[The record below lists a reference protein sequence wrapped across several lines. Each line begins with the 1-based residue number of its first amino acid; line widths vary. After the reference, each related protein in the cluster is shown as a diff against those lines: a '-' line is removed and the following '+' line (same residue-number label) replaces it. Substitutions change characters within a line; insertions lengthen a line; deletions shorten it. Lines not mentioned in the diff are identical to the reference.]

1 MGTVCCWAA
10 PRHIFCLPRGHW
22 GTERHAAGATEGGQG
37 VQALGR
43 FTAWV
48 GSSAPRS
55 GHSSPSTLCY
65 SSHSCSINW
74 WGIAKNKNHL
84 GILASTV
91 NVEITTSWD
100 HQKWHQYNAGRGK
113 DMRVNLMGLT
123 EKGPQSWGT
132 AAAISQEAQ
141 GRGQGKTLPCAYRE
155 LVVQLVGEQRVRE
168 LPEVHLAEGAHAV
181 NVTDGQLWNLLRL
194 KFTPGEEDT
203 KWLRKRKASKSHPT
217 CSPAVSV
224 AALLPEALD
233 VGRDA
238 G

>member
-1 MGTVCCWAA
+1 MGN
-10 PRHIFCLPRGHW
+10 
-22 GTERHAAGATEGGQG
+22 
-37 VQALGR
+37 
-43 FTAWV
+43 
-48 GSSAPRS
+48 SK
-55 GHSSPSTLCY
+55 
-65 SSHSCSINW
+65 
-74 WGIAKNKNHL
+74 KNQNHL

-100 HQKWHQYNAGRGK
+100 HQKWHQYDAGRGK

-181 NVTDGQLWNLLRL
+181 NVADGQLRNVLRL
-194 KFTPGEEDT
+194 KFTAGQEDT
-203 KWLRKRKASKSHPT
+203 KWLRKRKASKSHPPAVQLCQSQHSYRRRWT
-217 CSPAVSV
+217 LDATPDRRYIPCTTPCCSRNSAQLWRTWGTKEHVPALSGAPESSPASACAPVTSHPLSP
-224 AALLPEALD
+224 ARL
-233 VGRDA
+233 G
-238 G
+238 

>member
-1 MGTVCCWAA
+1 M
-10 PRHIFCLPRGHW
+10 
-22 GTERHAAGATEGGQG
+22 Q
-37 VQALGR
+37 
-43 FTAWV
+43 
-48 GSSAPRS
+48 
-55 GHSSPSTLCY
+55 
-65 SSHSCSINW
+65 
-74 WGIAKNKNHL
+74 
-84 GILASTV
+84 
-91 NVEITTSWD
+91 D
-100 HQKWHQYNAGRGK
+100 GK
-113 DMRVNLMGLT
+113 DTRVSLMGLT

-181 NVTDGQLWNLLRL
+181 NVTDGQLRNLLSL
-194 KFTPGEEDT
+194 KFTSGEEDA

-238 G
+238 GQAVYPLHHAMLLKELGAALEDLGD